1 MVLNDSSAYL
11 LADMGRP
18 DLAKILSESTV
29 RLAVTGLSQAGKTV
43 FITSLAHNLLSA
55 AANPAVLP
63 LFRARLGGGL
73 VAARLAPVK
82 GRQFPYGELL
92 KSFAADPPRWPPS
105 TMETSELRIAMRYR
119 PRSFVWGTLAPLS
132 VLKLDIIDYPGEWLL
147 DLPLLEQSY
156 EEWSQAMLSLCR
168 EEPRASAA
176 SAWLDFI
183 AARPDPSEDNARIAA
198 DLYTAF
204 LRRCR
209 AEHGLSLLQPGR
221 FLSPGEH
228 AGTKLL
234 EFCPLGDL
242 SAPLHALM
250 RERYER
256 YRKEVVER
264 FYEDHFRRFDRQVV
278 LVDVLRALNIGPAA
292 FEDARRAL
300 AAILKSFRFGRGS
313 ILRRLLGGSRID
325 KVLFLATKA
334 DHVAPGQYANLRQL
348 LAKMTIE
355 AGLDVRFAG
364 AKVETGI
371 VAAVRATEPGLG
383 SYDGKSVGLVKGIL
397 EGEMSPKVLYAGEV
411 PPAPPPRE
419 LWATQRPD
427 FPNFRPPRLDPAPGD
442 GVPQFGLDESLDFL
456 LGDRF
461 A

>member
-1 MVLNDSSAYL
+1 MR
-11 LADMGRP
+11 RP
-18 DLAKILSESTV
+18 DFAKILAESTV

-43 FITSLAHNLLSA
+43 FITSVAHNLLSA

-73 VAARLAPVK
+73 VAARLDSPEA
-82 GRQFPYGELL
+82 REFPYRELL
-92 KSFAADPPRWPPS
+92 QSFAGDPPRWPAS
-105 TMETSELRIAMRYR
+105 TTGIGTIRLALRYR
-119 PRSFVWGTLAPLS
+119 PRSLVWGTLAPLS
-132 VLKLDIIDYPGEWLL
+132 TLNLEIIDYPGEWLL

-168 EEPRASAA
+168 AEPRASAA
-176 SAWLDFI
+176 RPWLDFI
-183 AARPDPSEDNARIAA
+183 ASRPEASEANARVAA
-198 DLYTAF
+198 DLYTDF

-209 AEHGLSLLQPGR
+209 AEHGLSVLQPGR

-228 AGTKLL
+228 WGARVLQ
-234 EFCPLGDL
+234 FCPLGDPG
-242 SAPLHALM
+242 APLYTMM
-250 RERYER
+250 RDCYEQ

-278 LVDVLRALNIGPAA
+278 LVDVLRALTIGPAA

-300 AAILKSFRFGRGS
+300 AAVLKSFRFGRNS
-313 ILRRLLGGSRID
+313 LLRRLLGGARID
-325 KVLFLATKA
+325 KALFLATKA

-348 LAKMTIE
+348 LAKMTVE
-355 AGLDVRFAG
+355 AGLDLRFAG
-364 AKVETGI
+364 AQVETGI
-371 VAAVRATEPGLG
+371 VAAIRCTEPGFG

-397 EGEMSPKVLYAGEV
+397 EGETTPKVLYAGEV

-427 FPNFRPPRLDPAPGD
+427 FPNFRPPRLEATPGE
-442 GVPQFGLDESLDFL
+442 GVPQFGLDESLDLL
-456 LGDRF
+456 LGDKF